1 MGRAMS
7 MTLVIGNKNYSSW
20 SLRPWL
26 VLKAK
31 GLAFDE
37 ELLPL
42 FTPEFRARL
51 AEITPAGRVPVLLD
65 GAITVWDSLAIIE
78 YLNDRH
84 DAARVWPAETAARAQ
99 ARCIAAEMH
108 SGFTALRGAM
118 PMNCR
123 KDLRGRVKMTDAL
136 KADIDRI
143 AAIWRDTRA
152 EHGAGGP
159 FLFGGFTAADAMF
172 APVASRFR
180 TYGVDLDAAG
190 AEYMDA
196 ILSMPEMKEWYAAA
210 EAEPWVVNEDELPDE
225 RA

>member
-1 MGRAMS
+1 MS

-26 VLKAK
+26 AMKVK
-31 GLAFDE
+31 GLTFKE

-42 FTPEFRARL
+42 FTPKFRQRL
-51 AEITPAGRVPVLLD
+51 AEISPAGRVPVLQD
-65 GAITVWDSLAIIE
+65 GGITVWDSLAILE

-84 DAARVWPAETAARAQ
+84 ATARFWPSEPAARAR

-108 SGFTALRGAM
+108 SGFTALRSAM

-123 KDLRGRVKMTDAL
+123 KDLRGRVKVTGAL

-143 AAIWRDTRA
+143 SAIWRGTR
-152 EHGAGGP
+152 EEYGIGGP

-180 TYGVDLDAAG
+180 TYGVELDEVAS
-190 AEYMDA
+190 EYRDT
-196 ILSMPEMKEWYAAA
+196 ILSMNEMKEWCAAA
-210 EAEPWVVNEDELPDE
+210 EAEPWTVGEDEVP
-225 RA
+225 

>member
-1 MGRAMS
+1 MS

-26 VLKAK
+26 AMEGQGADLQ
-31 GLAFDE
+31 G
-37 ELLPL
+37 
-42 FTPEFRARL
+42 RAAAIVH
-51 AEITPAGRVPVLLD
+51 AEIPSAPGRNLTAGRVPVLQD
-65 GAITVWDSLAIIE
+65 GGITVWDSLAILE

-84 DAARVWPAETAARAQ
+84 ATARFWPSEPAARAR

-108 SGFTALRGAM
+108 SGFTALRSAM

-123 KDLRGRVKMTDAL
+123 KDLRGRVKVTGAL

-143 AAIWRDTRA
+143 SAIWRGTR
-152 EHGAGGP
+152 EEYGIGGP

-180 TYGVDLDAAG
+180 TYGVELDEVAS
-190 AEYMDA
+190 EYRDT
-196 ILSMPEMKEWYAAA
+196 ILSMNEMKEWCAAA
-210 EAEPWVVNEDELPDE
+210 EAEPWTVGEDEVP
-225 RA
+225 